1 MISRK
6 ERTMKNIKGFAVSTD
21 GTMKRLAIT
30 YDVIDENGKVTRA
43 NVRVNRLVT
52 DETVLN
58 AIDVLLTHAQ
68 TIIEE

>member
-1 MISRK
+1 
-6 ERTMKNIKGFAVSTD
+6 MKNIKGFAVSTD

-30 YDVIDENGKVTRA
+30 YDVIDENGKVIRA